1 MLSSELFKK
10 YKNCVVGGRMLYFL
24 SDLPY
29 IPLHCRKEYMAY
41 VDSLK
46 TGYNP

>member
-10 YKNCVVGGRMLYFL
+10 YKNCVVGDRTLYFL

-29 IPLHCRKEYMAY
+29 IPHHCRKEYREY

-46 TGYNP
+46 TGDNP